1 MLTEKH
7 AIMNYKQ
14 LNSPSKLRPVE
25 NAVNGKKRSSGFSG
39 PVGIEV
45 DTNKASENY
54 YMLQLKELKERN
66 VHSEELVKQLGEKL
80 IEVVTTN
87 SKFISVIAHDLRSPF
102 HSILGALEL
111 VRIKLEDHH
120 YEDDLENY
128 INMAANSAIRTLKL
142 LDELL
147 DWTLSQNAE
156 KSFNPV
162 KINLYELVMTEIVS
176 IGFAAEQKN
185 ISLNHS
191 ITNNLSV
198 AADIQMIKTVLRN
211 LIGNAIKYT
220 NIGGNVSISASESG
234 QFVEIA
240 VRDNGVGISQEAQK
254 RLFKID
260 TFHSTPG
267 TDNEKG
273 TGLGLILCKEFIE
286 MHGGK
291 IRIESE
297 PGKGSKFM
305 FSLPHYI

>member
-1 MLTEKH
+1 
-7 AIMNYKQ
+7 MNYKQ
-14 LNSPSKLRPVE
+14 LNSPTKLRLVE

-39 PVGIEV
+39 PAGIEV

-54 YMLQLKELKERN
+54 YKLQLKELEERN

-87 SKFISVIAHDLRSPF
+87 SKFVSVIAHDLRSPF

-111 VRIKLEDHH
+111 VRIKLEDHYH
-120 YEDDLENY
+120 EDNLENY
-128 INMAANSAIRTLKL
+128 INMAANSATRTLNL

-147 DWTLSQNAE
+147 DWTLSQNME

-162 KINLYELVMTEIVS
+162 KINLYELVKTEIVS
-176 IGFAAEQKN
+176 IGFAAEQKK

-191 ITNNLSV
+191 ITNVLSV
-198 AADIQMIKTVLRN
+198 AADLQMIKTVLRN

-220 NIGGNVSISASESG
+220 KIGGNVSISASESG

-240 VRDNGVGISQEAQK
+240 VSDNGIGISQEAQK

-260 TFHSTPG
+260 MFHSTLG

-273 TGLGLILCKEFIE
+273 SGLGLILCKEFVE

-297 PGKGSKFM
+297 PGKGSKFI

>member
-1 MLTEKH
+1 
-7 AIMNYKQ
+7 MNYKQ
-14 LNSPSKLRPVE
+14 LNFPTKLRPVE
-25 NAVNGKKRSSGFSG
+25 NGVDSKKRSSGFSG
-39 PVGIEV
+39 QEGV
-45 DTNKASENY
+45 DVDINKASENY

-66 VHSEELVKQLGEKL
+66 THSEELVKQLGEKL

-102 HSILGALEL
+102 HAILGALEL
-111 VRIKLEDHH
+111 VKLKLEDHH

-128 INMAANSAIRTLKL
+128 INMASNSANRTLNL

-147 DWTLSQNAE
+147 DWTLSQNVE

-162 KINLYELVMTEIVS
+162 KINLYELVETEISS
-176 IGFAAEQKN
+176 IGFAAEQKK
-185 ISLNHS
+185 ISLHHS
-191 ITNNLSV
+191 ITNVLNV
-198 AADIQMIKTVLRN
+198 AADLQMIKTVLRN

-254 RLFKID
+254 KLFKID

-273 TGLGLILCKEFIE
+273 TGFGLILCKEFVE
-286 MHGGK
+286 MHGGS
-291 IRIESE
+291 IRIESK

>member
-176 IGFAAEQKN
+176 IGFAAEQKK

-191 ITNNLSV
+191 IKNVLNVV
-198 AADIQMIKTVLRN
+198 ADLQMIKTVLRN

>member
-1 MLTEKH
+1 
-7 AIMNYKQ
+7 MNYKQ

-176 IGFAAEQKN
+176 IGFAAEQKK

-191 ITNNLSV
+191 IKNVLNVV
-198 AADIQMIKTVLRN
+198 ADLQMIKTVLRN